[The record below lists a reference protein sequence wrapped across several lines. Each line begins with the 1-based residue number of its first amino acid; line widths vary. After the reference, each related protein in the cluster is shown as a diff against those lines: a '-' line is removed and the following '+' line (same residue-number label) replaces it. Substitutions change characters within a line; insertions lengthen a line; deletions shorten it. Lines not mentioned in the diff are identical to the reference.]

1 MFKLE
6 SLKKHFWIIVLV
18 LVYIIAN
25 MILSYKEVY
34 YLNLLPIV
42 VFIVFLALIR
52 LDLLYFM
59 VIFLTPLSIQLIEFA
74 PNSTFD
80 FDIPTEPLLFGIM
93 IIFIYKLVRER
104 NFDPRIFN
112 HPVTYAI
119 LFNLFWIFITSLTSS
134 MPVVSLKF
142 LLAKSWF
149 FITFYFL
156 AIYVFRKTS
165 NITAFVW
172 TYAIP
177 MLFVILYAINRHLG
191 HGLFDK
197 EAAHTVM
204 TPFFRDHT
212 SYGAV
217 LAMLIFAVG
226 GFIVYLRKNIFAQF
240 LYVVTMLLII
250 IAIVLSFTRAAWL
263 SIVISLGVMIIT
275 LLKIKFKYVMLAG
288 TLIIVYFIGQ
298 RLVLVQKMEMNRIES
313 SARISDHLKSMSNI
327 KTDESNLERLNRW
340 GSAFRMFQER
350 PLLGWGPATYSFK
363 YGPFQLNK
371 TSISTDNG
379 DMGNA
384 HSEYIGPLAEQG
396 VLGPV
401 SFIVIAIFT
410 LITGFR
416 VYHRLNDP
424 QLKNIVLGFILGFIS
439 YMIHGTLNNFLDT
452 DKACALFWGFAAVFV
467 SLDIFYLPHQTL
479 SESAKEDN

>member
-6 SLKKHFWIIVLV
+6 SFRKHLWIIVLV
-18 LVYIIAN
+18 LAYIIAN
-25 MILSYKEVY
+25 MIMSYREIY
-34 YLNLLPIV
+34 YLNLVPIA
-42 VFIVFLALIR
+42 VFIVYLALVR
-52 LDLLYFM
+52 LDLLYFI
-59 VIFLTPLSIQLIEFA
+59 VIFLTPLSIQLIEYF
-74 PNSTFD
+74 PDSPID
-80 FDIPTEPLLFGIM
+80 FDIPTEPMLFGIM
-93 IIFIYKLVRER
+93 IIFIYKLIRER

-119 LFNLFWIFITSLTSS
+119 LFNLLWIFITSLTSS
-134 MPVVSLKF
+134 IPLVSIKF

-172 TYAIP
+172 SYAIP
-177 MLFVILYAINRHLG
+177 MMFVILYATNKHLA

-217 LAMLIFAVG
+217 LAMLFFAVG
-226 GFIVYLRKNIFAQF
+226 GFIVYLRKNIFRQF

-250 IAIVLSFTRAAWL
+250 LAIVLSFTRAAWL

-275 LLKIKFKYVMLAG
+275 LLKIKFKYILLG
-288 TLIIVYFIGQ
+288 GIIIVFYFIGQ

-327 KTDESNLERLNRW
+327 RTDESNLERLNRW
-340 GSAFRMFQER
+340 GSAFRMFEER
-350 PLLGWGPATYSFK
+350 PFLGWGPATYSFK
-363 YGPFQLNK
+363 YAPFQLNK

-396 VLGPV
+396 ILGPI
-401 SFIVIAIFT
+401 SFLIIAVFT

-424 QLKNIVLGFILGFIS
+424 HLKNIVLGFILGFIS
-439 YMIHGTLNNFLDT
+439 YLIHGTLNNFLDT

-467 SLDIFYLPHQTL
+467 SLDIFYLPEQGM
-479 SESAKEDN
+479 SEPTK